1 MLLTDSFL
9 DYLRYERNYSDDTV
23 KAYGE
28 DIRQFQE
35 FGGED
40 VGLQSPSEV
49 VVDVVRE
56 WMIHLMNLGYAT
68 TSVNRKLSSLRS
80 YYKYLLRKGEVKV
93 DPLRKI
99 TGPKNKKNLPV
110 FVKESEMNRLLD
122 DEDFGEGFEGCRD
135 HLVIAM
141 FYATGMRLSELIG
154 LDDGDVDFAA
164 SVIKVT
170 GKRNKQRLIP
180 FGEELRAE
188 MEAYVKQR
196 DESVPVRS
204 GAFFV
209 RKTGERLYPNI
220 VRKIVTR
227 NLSKVVTVKKRSPH
241 VLRHTFATSMLNH
254 EAELG
259 AIKEL
264 LGHESLATT
273 EIYTHT
279 TFEELKKV
287 YNQAKCITRPILGLK
302 EKEVCMEIRI
312 QSIHFDAS
320 EQLQAFIQKKAAK
333 LERFYDDIQKVEVS
347 LKVVKPET
355 AENKEAGVK
364 VLVPNGELYANKVC
378 DTFEE
383 AVDLCL
389 EALEKQLVKYK
400 EKIRN
405 K

>member
-122 DEDFGEGFEGCRD
+122 DVDFGEGFEGCRD

-287 YNQAKCITRPILGLK
+287 YNQAHPR
-302 EKEVCMEIRI
+302 
-312 QSIHFDAS
+312 A
-320 EQLQAFIQKKAAK
+320 
-333 LERFYDDIQKVEVS
+333 
-347 LKVVKPET
+347 
-355 AENKEAGVK
+355 
-364 VLVPNGELYANKVC
+364 
-378 DTFEE
+378 
-383 AVDLCL
+383 
-389 EALEKQLVKYK
+389 
-400 EKIRN
+400 
-405 K
+405 

>member
-56 WMIHLMNLGYAT
+56 WMIHLMNLGYVT

-80 YYKYLLRKGEVKV
+80 YYKYPLRKGEVKV

-180 FGEELRAE
+180 FGEELRVE

-287 YNQAKCITRPILGLK
+287 YNQAHPR
-302 EKEVCMEIRI
+302 
-312 QSIHFDAS
+312 A
-320 EQLQAFIQKKAAK
+320 
-333 LERFYDDIQKVEVS
+333 
-347 LKVVKPET
+347 
-355 AENKEAGVK
+355 
-364 VLVPNGELYANKVC
+364 
-378 DTFEE
+378 
-383 AVDLCL
+383 
-389 EALEKQLVKYK
+389 
-400 EKIRN
+400 
-405 K
+405 